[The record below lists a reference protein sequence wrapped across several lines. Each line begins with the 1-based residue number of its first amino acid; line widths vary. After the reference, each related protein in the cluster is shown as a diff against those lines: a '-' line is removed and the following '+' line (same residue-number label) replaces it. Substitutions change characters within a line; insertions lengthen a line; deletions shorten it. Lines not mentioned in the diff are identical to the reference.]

1 VSSISWILLGL
12 PLGTKEVLAAF
23 VFPWE
28 AGTYGLP
35 LFEHA
40 IQTFKTELSIITD
53 LFPSVTG
60 RPQSSQNIGDIK
72 YI

>member
-1 VSSISWILLGL
+1 V
-12 PLGTKEVLAAF
+12 VLA
-23 VFPWE
+23 VFLFPGE

-40 IQTFKTELSIITD
+40 IQTVKTELSIITD
-53 LFPSVTG
+53 LFPSVTE

-72 YI
+72 NIWTDTNLVFSLV